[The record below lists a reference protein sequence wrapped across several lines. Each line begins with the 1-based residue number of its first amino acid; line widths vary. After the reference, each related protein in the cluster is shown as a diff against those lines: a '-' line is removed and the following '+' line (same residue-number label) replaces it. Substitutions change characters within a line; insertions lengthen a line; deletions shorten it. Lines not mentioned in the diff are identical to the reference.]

1 MTMFTNTFASYGAK
15 GNREDLTD
23 IIYNIDPTDTPFMS
37 GIAKIEAS
45 ATKHEWQTD
54 NLATAAAN
62 AKLEGDDYTS
72 LDASIATTRWDNYCQ
87 ISAKSLVVSRTQ
99 QKVKTAGRKNEFN
112 YQKLKRGKE
121 LKRDMEVA
129 LTQNGAYNAGNAT
142 TARTLRGLEGWIKT
156 NNSLGASGVAPNP
169 TTNTSATD
177 GTQRAITEPLLQ
189 NVIQL
194 AWTAGGSPDTIMVGA
209 SQKQTISGFTGGTTK
224 FNEAA
229 DKKLVAAID
238 FYVSDFG
245 TLKVVPN
252 RFQRARTAFVLD
264 MSYWALAVLDDI
276 NYEDLAKTGDADKGL
291 MTVEYT
297 LEARNEAASAAIRDL
312 L

>member
-1 MTMFTNTFASYGAK
+1 MTMFTNTFASYAAK

-23 IIYNIDPTDTPFMS
+23 LIYNIDPTDTPFMS
-37 GIAKIEAS
+37 GIEKVEAA

-62 AKLEGDDYTS
+62 AKLEGDDYTA

-87 ISAKSLVVSRTQ
+87 ISAKSLVVTRTQ

-129 LTQNGAYNAGNAT
+129 LTQNGAYVTGNST
-142 TARTLRGLEGWIKT
+142 TARSLRGLEGWVKT
-156 NNSLGASGVAPNP
+156 NNSLGATGVAPAP
-169 TTNTSATD
+169 ATNTAATD
-177 GTQRAITEPLLQ
+177 GTARTIAESLLQ
-189 NVIQL
+189 TVIQQ
-194 AWTAGGSPDTIMVGA
+194 AWVAGGSPDTIMCGA
-209 SQKQTISGFTGGTTK
+209 SQKQAISGFTGGTTK
-224 FNEAA
+224 FTEAA
-229 DKKLVAAID
+229 DKKLTAAFD

-245 TLKVVPN
+245 TLKIIPN
-252 RFQRARTAFVLD
+252 RFQRARTVFVLD

-297 LEARNEAASAAIRDL
+297 LEARNEAASAAIRDIL
-312 L
+312 